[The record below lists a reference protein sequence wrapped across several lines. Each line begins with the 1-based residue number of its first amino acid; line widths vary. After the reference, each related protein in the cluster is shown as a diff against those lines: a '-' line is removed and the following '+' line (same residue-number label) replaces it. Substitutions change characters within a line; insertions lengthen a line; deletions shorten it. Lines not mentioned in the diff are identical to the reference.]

1 MATLVLKSTNALDP
15 SVESLEFILY
25 KKRVID
31 DGGFI
36 ANEQAVKDTFSFIA
50 ASGITEREVYSATSA
65 NWGVK
70 TSGGNPVKL
79 YSLFGSAGDI
89 DVTTV
94 SDAAINYDTTSF
106 TKPVIEL
113 KSSNLNKLL
122 SKNFGNINSAG
133 IFALASVP
141 VLTSGLAY
149 SAISRFIIGEV
160 ANYGSAP
167 TEADSIARRYL
178 TMQYSRSDTSK
189 LPNDWSVN
197 MRAHGNS
204 GDISTASK
212 DVSGWSGCAAFT
224 SNFSASLYEDGILV
238 GIDNTITP
246 IQYDSDLK
254 FSIGLGRDTFSPG
267 NKMTMAL
274 YAYVAETWCMVNT
287 TAEKMRILSTRRFT

>member
-50 ASGITEREVYSATSA
+50 ASGITEGEVYSATSA

-70 TSGGNPVKL
+70 ISGGNPVKL
-79 YSLFGSAGDI
+79 YSLFGSDGDI
-89 DVTTV
+89 DVSTV

-113 KSSNLNKLL
+113 KSSSLNKLL
-122 SKNFGNINSAG
+122 SKNFGNINNAG
-133 IFALASVP
+133 IFALTSVP

-149 SAISRFIIGEV
+149 SAISRFIIGEI
-160 ANYGSAP
+160 ANYDSAS
-167 TEADSIARRYL
+167 TAADSLARRYL
-178 TMQYSRSDTSK
+178 TIQYSRSDTSK
-189 LPNDWSVN
+189 LPNDWFVN
-197 MRAHGNS
+197 MRSHGNS

-212 DVSGWSGCAAFT
+212 DVSGWSGRAAFT
-224 SNFSASLYEDGILV
+224 SNSSASLYEDGILV
-238 GIDNTITP
+238 GTDNTITP
-246 IQYDSDLK
+246 IQYNSNLK

-267 NKMTMAL
+267 NNMAMAL

-287 TAEKMRILSTRRFT
+287 TSEKMRILSSRAFA

>member
-15 SVESLEFILY
+15 LIESLEFVLY
-25 KKRVID
+25 KKRVIE

-36 ANEQAVKDTFSFIA
+36 ANEQAVKDTFYFIA
-50 ASGITEREVYSATSA
+50 ASRITEWEVYSATSA

-70 TSGGNPVKL
+70 TSNGNPVKL

-113 KSSNLNKLL
+113 KSSSLNKLL

-133 IFALASVP
+133 IFALTSVP

-149 SAISRFIIGEV
+149 SAISRFIIGEI
-160 ANYGSAP
+160 ANYDSAS
-167 TEADSIARRYL
+167 TGADSLARRYL

-189 LPNDWSVN
+189 LPNDWFVN

-212 DVSGWSGCAAFT
+212 DVSGWSGRAAFT

-246 IQYDSDLK
+246 IKYDSDLK
-254 FSIGLGRDTFSPG
+254 FSIGLGRDTFSAG
-267 NKMTMAL
+267 NNMGMAL

-287 TAEKMRILSTRRFT
+287 TAEKMRILSTRRFI